1 MTRTTSFILGFAA
14 FCLTASLAQAH
25 ISTGAPKDGSI
36 YSHKF
41 TDDGAI
47 GGAKKFTDDGA
58 IGGTKKFTDDG
69 AIGGTKKFTDGGDR
83 IHTR

>member
-25 ISTGAPKDGSI
+25 ISTAAPEDGST

-41 TDDGAI
+41 TDDGAVN
-47 GGAKKFTDDGA
+47 GSHRFTDDGA
-58 IGGTKKFTDDG
+58 VNGSHRFTDDG
-69 AIGGTKKFTDGGDR
+69 AVNGSHKCTG
-83 IHTR
+83 